1 MTHQQ
6 SDRSPEKYKQITFKF
21 LLCSQLS
28 GSFGGDIE
36 IIVRQI
42 ALRGSPLQV
51 PQKRFEKVEPPTN
64 EQHFKMKRINFF
76 GQIFN
81 IEIFF
86 SPDYFSICVSKFFC
100 RRSTNEL
107 YLSGCILEHTRQ
119 SWDEPGLRVKSPGSK
134 VRLVLIK
141 APTSQKAL

>member
-1 MTHQQ
+1 MAHQQ
-6 SDRSPEKYKQITFKF
+6 SDRLPEKYKQITFQF

-51 PQKRFEKVEPPTN
+51 PQKRFETFQPPTN

-76 GQIFN
+76 
-81 IEIFF
+81 
-86 SPDYFSICVSKFFC
+86 
-100 RRSTNEL
+100 
-107 YLSGCILEHTRQ
+107 
-119 SWDEPGLRVKSPGSK
+119 
-134 VRLVLIK
+134 
-141 APTSQKAL
+141 